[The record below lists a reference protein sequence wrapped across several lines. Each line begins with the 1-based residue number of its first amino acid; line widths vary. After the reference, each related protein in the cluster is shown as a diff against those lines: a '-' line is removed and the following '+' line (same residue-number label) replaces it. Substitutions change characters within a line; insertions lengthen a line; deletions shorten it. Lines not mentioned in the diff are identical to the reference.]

1 MKDTRRRRMIF
12 LLVTILLIASVA
24 YAGFYSKTLRRMRAQ
39 EPVQKN
45 QGPSTYKAE
54 EVTVPPIL
62 HSKIKTLEIAG
73 VRLKDQGQPSATVEI
88 DVLNKDEQ
96 TLVALSLS
104 AGPENET
111 PSISMDALAD
121 ANRPTEGI
129 KPNAVITLRWNLSA
143 IAEGYPIEIS
153 SAIFA
158 DGREEGSP
166 LMLQSI
172 HTARDKFTRDLAA
185 ERARKEGRP

>member
-1 MKDTRRRRMIF
+1 M
-12 LLVTILLIASVA
+12 
-24 YAGFYSKTLRRMRAQ
+24 
-39 EPVQKN
+39 
-45 QGPSTYKAE
+45 
-54 EVTVPPIL
+54 

-73 VRLKDQGQPSATVEI
+73 VRLKDQGKPSATVEI

-104 AGPENET
+104 AGPEDET
-111 PSISMDALAD
+111 PGISIDAMMD

-129 KPNAVITLRWNLSA
+129 KPNAVGTLRWNLSA
-143 IAEGYPIEIS
+143 IAEGYPIVIS

-166 LMLQSI
+166 LMLQTI
-172 HTARDKFTRDLAA
+172 HSAREKFTRDRAA